1 VITEGYLARHY
12 QGRRGGRGP
21 AIIDIAQDHLLARL
35 SEAGIFELG
44 VSLKGGTA
52 IRKFRAGNAGRFSTD
67 LDFAGMDDAAA
78 ELLIEVV
85 QGAEVGP
92 FTFSLEPL
100 NGTQRMLLH
109 IGSEYGDTEV
119 PARLDL
125 GRRGLWLP
133 AELLPALP
141 LPIHVQ
147 YDFLLPEIPT
157 ARIEEVIAEKLARYR
172 RNSLARDLY
181 DLAWLSR
188 GAFDERLVRRMTALK
203 IWTDVVDDGLG
214 EKPWDPEEIL
224 RPRTEAEF
232 DPEAIG
238 YLTRPVDI
246 ARWVDEV
253 RNRFLFLRDLDESER
268 RLMRCSRAEEWEARR
283 MIEALGE
290 DQYV

>member
-12 QGRRGGRGP
+12 QGRKGGRGP

-78 ELLIEVV
+78 ELLIEIV

-92 FTFSLEPL
+92 FIFSLEPQD
-100 NGTQRMLLH
+100 GTQRMLLH
-109 IGSEYGDTEV
+109 IASEFGDTEV

-133 AELLPALP
+133 PELLPALP
-141 LPIHVQ
+141 LPIHAQ
-147 YDFLLPEIPT
+147 YDFPLPTIPT
-157 ARIEEVIAEKLARYR
+157 ARTEEVIAEKLARYR

-181 DLAWLSR
+181 DLAWLSHR
-188 GAFDERLVRRMTALK
+188 PFDEQLVRRMTALK

-214 EKPWDPEEIL
+214 ERPWNPEDIL
-224 RPRTEAEF
+224 RPRSEAEF
-232 DPEAIG
+232 EPEAIG
-238 YLTRPVDI
+238 YLTMPVDI
-246 ARWVDEV
+246 VGWIDDV
-253 RNRFLFLRDLDESER
+253 RNRFAFLRDLDESER
-268 RLMRCSRAEEWEARR
+268 RLMRCSRAEDWEART
-283 MIEALGE
+283 MIEALDE
-290 DQYV
+290 DQPT